1 MITKNNYS
9 LAKNASYLSGITMSI
24 AANFPPLLFVTFRK
38 MYGLSYTMLGS
49 LIVIN
54 FLTQLIIDLVF
65 TFYSKHFN
73 IPKTIKATPF
83 IVFTGL
89 VLYSVLPMIFP
100 RLAILWIIMGTVIFS
115 LASGLNEVLLS
126 PMIAAIPSDNPEKEM
141 SKLHSMYA
149 WGVIGVVILSTVFIN
164 AFGSDNWMYLGLLW
178 SVIPLAAYIMFKKA
192 SLPTMDSTDNS
203 TKSSGYAKK
212 GIILCVLCI
221 FMGGAAECT
230 MSQWA
235 SGFIEKAIAVPKI
248 WGDTLGVALFA
259 ALLGLGRLLYSKYG
273 KNIINVMLFGM
284 AGAFICYI
292 VASLFLNPVVAIA
305 ACALTGFFTSML
317 WPGTLIYLGEK
328 IPGAS
333 VSIYALMAAGGDM
346 GASVA
351 PQLVGIVSDK
361 IALAEIAQNLSGV
374 IGISSEQIAMRIGI
388 LSAAIFP
395 LAGVMIIVYMKKYF
409 K

>member
-100 RLAILWIIMGTVIFS
+100 RLAVLWIIMGTVIFS

-192 SLPTMDSTDNS
+192 SLPPMDSTDNS

-284 AGAFICYI
+284 TGAFICYI
-292 VASLFLNPVVAIA
+292 AASLFLNPVVAIA

-361 IALAEIAQNLSGV
+361 IALAEIAQNLSV
-374 IGISSEQIAMRIGI
+374 IIGISAEQIGMRMGV

-395 LAGVMIIVYMKKYF
+395 LAGVLIIVYMKKYF

>member
-1 MITKNNYS
+1 MSTINKYR
-9 LAKNASYLSGITMSI
+9 LAKNASYLSSITMSV
-24 AANFPPLLFVTFRK
+24 AANFPPLLFVTFRR

-54 FLTQLIIDLVF
+54 FLTQLFIDLVF

-89 VLYSVLPMIFP
+89 VLYSVLPVIFP
-100 RLAILWIIMGTVIFS
+100 EAAVWWIVMGTVIFS
-115 LASGLNEVLLS
+115 VASGLNEVLLS
-126 PMIAAIPSDNPEKEM
+126 PMIAAIPSDNPEREM

-149 WGVIGVVILSTVFIN
+149 WGVIGVVILSTLFIN
-164 AFGSDNWMYLGLLW
+164 AFGSKNWMYLGLLW
-178 SVIPLAAYIMFKKA
+178 SVVPLAAYIMFKKA
-192 SLPTMDSTDNS
+192 PLPPMDSMDNS
-203 TKSSGYAKK
+203 GKTSGYAKK
-212 GIILCVLCI
+212 GIILCALCI

-235 SGFIEKAIAVPKI
+235 SGFIEKAIAIPKI
-248 WGDTLGVALFA
+248 WGDTFGVALFA
-259 ALLGLGRLLYSKYG
+259 ALLGIGRLLYSKYG
-273 KNIINVMLFGM
+273 KNIINIMLFGM
-284 AGAFICYI
+284 TGAFICYI
-292 VASLFLNPVVAIA
+292 AAALVLNPVVAIA

-328 IPGAS
+328 IPNAS
-333 VSIYALMAAGGDM
+333 VAIYALMAAGGDM

-351 PQLVGIVSDK
+351 PQMVGIVSDK
-361 IALAEIAQNLSGV
+361 ISLAKISQSLSGI
-374 IGISSEQIAMRIGI
+374 IGISAEQIGMRAGI

-395 LAGVMIIVYMKKYF
+395 IAGVLIIVYMKKYF

>member
-192 SLPTMDSTDNS
+192 SLPPMDSTDNS

>member
-1 MITKNNYS
+1 MSTKNNYS
-9 LAKNASYLSGITMSI
+9 LAKNASYLSGITMSV

-54 FLTQLIIDLVF
+54 FLTQLIIDLIF
-65 TFYSKHFN
+65 TLYSKYFN

-100 RLAILWIIMGTVIFS
+100 KLAVLWIIMGTVIFS

-149 WGVIGVVILSTVFIN
+149 WGVIGVVILSTIFIN
-164 AFGSDNWMYLGLLW
+164 VFGSDKWMYLGLLW

-192 SLPTMDSTDNS
+192 SLPPMDSTDNS

-292 VASLFLNPVVAIA
+292 AASLFLNPVVAIA

-351 PQLVGIVSDK
+351 PQIVGIVSDK
-361 IALAEIAQNLSGV
+361 FALGEIAQRLSV
-374 IGISSEQIAMRIGI
+374 IIGISAEQIGMRMGV

-395 LAGVMIIVYMKKYF
+395 LAGVLIIVYMKKYF